1 MISPDASVP
10 STDPIAGRCT
20 SNHAFAGGAAAR
32 RGPIVPNAEPV
43 PTQPG
48 TAAAGGGTVRGT
60 VRAQLVRQ
68 PVMLALLVLA
78 AGACGSASTHGSA
91 GTAAP
96 SASTTPTEGPAPTTG
111 VTDAYPA
118 VAALQGTLTGA
129 WTNSTFG
136 TTGSMT
142 WVVTADPTARTVTIT
157 VNVTGNAFGMPAPAP
172 EQIELTHL
180 AQGEIMGTS
189 SAFGAVSGTVS
200 ASGAVN
206 LTLSAPNSSVTSV
219 AVTGSFAA
227 SSVSLNYTVNLAGG
241 GSATGTV
248 SLTKQ

>member
-1 MISPDASVP
+1 
-10 STDPIAGRCT
+10 
-20 SNHAFAGGAAAR
+20 
-32 RGPIVPNAEPV
+32 
-43 PTQPG
+43 
-48 TAAAGGGTVRGT
+48 
-60 VRAQLVRQ
+60 
-68 PVMLALLVLA
+68 
-78 AGACGSASTHGSA
+78 
-91 GTAAP
+91 
-96 SASTTPTEGPAPTTG
+96 
-111 VTDAYPA
+111 
-118 VAALQGTLTGA
+118 
-129 WTNSTFG
+129 
-136 TTGSMT
+136 
-142 WVVTADPTARTVTIT
+142 
-157 VNVTGNAFGMPAPAP
+157 MPAPAP